1 MIKIK
6 KVITALLSEQINNE
20 LQKDDNIEVL
30 AEDFLYQDAVLE
42 YIEENEEIDFLLINE
57 ELPGEEIENFINKIK
72 NIKIILFVNNSKNK
86 EKLLNEKIY
95 RIYTNG
101 EIEIEE
107 LKNTIKEE
115 NYTQRLEEEIENL
128 KKIIKE
134 NSEEKNS
141 KKYSRKNNK
150 NKLIKKEKIISIIG
164 TNSLS
169 KLLFILNQIKLK
181 QNKKI
186 LLISFD
192 WLNKELEKNILN
204 NKIEIANINKF
215 FFSKENN
222 KEKIEKYINTIKKEY
237 DYIFINHSI
246 ESFFEI
252 NKCILKKAEK
262 IYLIVEENIKEIIL
276 ANNLLK
282 IYINI
287 WKIKEEKIEIIVNKI
302 QKNKI
307 TKKYKNKQIKKIPYK
322 NNLKENI
329 WI

>member
-57 ELPGEEIENFINKIK
+57 ELPGEEIESFINKIK

-150 NKLIKKEKIISIIG
+150 NKLIKK
-164 TNSLS
+164 
-169 KLLFILNQIKLK
+169 
-181 QNKKI
+181 KK
-186 LLISFD
+186 
-192 WLNKELEKNILN
+192 
-204 NKIEIANINKF
+204 
-215 FFSKENN
+215 
-222 KEKIEKYINTIKKEY
+222 
-237 DYIFINHSI
+237 
-246 ESFFEI
+246 
-252 NKCILKKAEK
+252 
-262 IYLIVEENIKEIIL
+262 
-276 ANNLLK
+276 
-282 IYINI
+282 
-287 WKIKEEKIEIIVNKI
+287 
-302 QKNKI
+302 
-307 TKKYKNKQIKKIPYK
+307 
-322 NNLKENI
+322 
-329 WI
+329 

>member
-57 ELPGEEIENFINKIK
+57 ELPGEEIESFINKIK

-237 DYIFINHSI
+237 DYISNLYVI
-246 ESFFEI
+246 SFFPF
-252 NKCILKKAEK
+252 NVACADNPAL
-262 IYLIVEENIKEIIL
+262 
-276 ANNLLK
+276 
-282 IYINI
+282 IYI
-287 WKIKEEKIEIIVNKI
+287 
-302 QKNKI
+302 
-307 TKKYKNKQIKKIPYK
+307 
-322 NNLKENI
+322 
-329 WI
+329 

>member
-57 ELPGEEIENFINKIK
+57 ELPGEEIESFINKIK

-150 NKLIKKEKIISIIG
+150 NKKIKKEKIISIIG

-169 KLLFILNQIKLK
+169 KLLFI
-181 QNKKI
+181 
-186 LLISFD
+186 S
-192 WLNKELEKNILN
+192 
-204 NKIEIANINKF
+204 NKIK
-215 FFSKENN
+215 
-222 KEKIEKYINTIKKEY
+222 
-237 DYIFINHSI
+237 
-246 ESFFEI
+246 
-252 NKCILKKAEK
+252 
-262 IYLIVEENIKEIIL
+262 
-276 ANNLLK
+276 
-282 IYINI
+282 
-287 WKIKEEKIEIIVNKI
+287 
-302 QKNKI
+302 
-307 TKKYKNKQIKKIPYK
+307 TK
-322 NNLKENI
+322 
-329 WI
+329 